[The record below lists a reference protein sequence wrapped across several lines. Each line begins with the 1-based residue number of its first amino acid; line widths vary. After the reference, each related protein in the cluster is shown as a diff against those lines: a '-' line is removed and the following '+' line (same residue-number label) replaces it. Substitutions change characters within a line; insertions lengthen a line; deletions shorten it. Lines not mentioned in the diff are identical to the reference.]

1 MSARPVLK
9 ALMSKFGQTAA
20 VMALAF
26 GLIVST
32 AAQSPAL
39 AKYASLV
46 VDAET
51 GEVLHS
57 VNADQKNY
65 PASLTKIMTLY
76 LLFDE
81 LDKGRVSL
89 NTELPVSAHAAAQAP
104 SKLNLRPG
112 DTIEVEDAILAL
124 VTKSANDVAVTV
136 GEYIGGSEPAFA
148 EIMTRKARE
157 LGMRQTQFRNASGL
171 PNLSQFSSARDMATL
186 ARALIHNHAKWYH
199 YFSTKEFSYNGQTIG
214 THNHMMGRY
223 PGADGIKTG
232 FIAAS
237 GFNLVASA
245 KRNGRRLI
253 GVVFGGQS
261 AAARDRHMM
270 ALLDAG
276 FARTPGSSGVE
287 MASMPDQSGNDD
299 DSADEKTAAP
309 TATVAAASAPAV
321 MKAMAQSRAAQ
332 PAPKPVKTAAV
343 VKRKKAEPEDAGDA
357 EDDDSEE
364 DDGWGIQVGAYAQK
378 AKAQSAART
387 AYSKLGKLVEDGE
400 ISIASTKRRPHHSQV
415 FRARV
420 IGLPED
426 TAREAC
432 RRLARNHLSCAVITA
447 SVNVASR

>member
-1 MSARPVLK
+1 MNARHSFEMPLLSA
-9 ALMSKFGQTAA
+9 ALRRAA
-20 VMALAF
+20 VLCLLIAGLALSSGFA
-26 GLIVST
+26 T
-32 AAQSPAL
+32 PAQ

-46 VDAET
+46 VDADT

-57 VNADQKNY
+57 VNADQRNY

-89 NTELPVSAHAAAQAP
+89 TTEMPASAHAAAQAP
-104 SKLNLRPG
+104 SKVGLSPG

-136 GEYIGGSEPAFA
+136 GEFLGGSEPAFA
-148 EIMTRKARE
+148 EMMTRKARE

-171 PNLSQFSSARDMATL
+171 PNLSQYSSARDMATL
-186 ARALIHNHAKWYH
+186 ARAMIYNHAKWYH
-199 YFSTKEFSYNGQTIG
+199 YFSTREFTYNGQVMPS
-214 THNHMMGRY
+214 HNHMMSHY
-223 PGADGIKTG
+223 QGADGIKTG
-232 FIAAS
+232 YIAAS

-276 FARTPGSSGVE
+276 FARAPGSSGVE
-287 MASMPDQSGNDD
+287 MASMPEQNDD
-299 DSADEKTAAP
+299 DETPQPAEKK
-309 TATVAAASAPAV
+309 AAAAEDDQTPSV
-321 MKAMAQSRAAQ
+321 MKAMAMTKAAQ
-332 PAPKPVKTAAV
+332 AKTAQAKTTKV
-343 VKRKKAEPEDAGDA
+343 AAVKRKKAEPVDTGDA
-357 EDDDSEE
+357 EDDSEE
-364 DDGWGIQVGAYAQK
+364 EDGWGIQVGAYVQK
-378 AKAQSAART
+378 AKAQAAAKSALH
-387 AYSKLGKLVEDGE
+387 KLGKLVEDGE
-400 ISIASTKRRPHHSQV
+400 ISVASAKRHHKTPM

-432 RRLARNHLSCAVITA
+432 RRMARSHVSCTVISA
-447 SVNVASR
+447 SVNMASR